1 MRVRWSQPLSLHSL
15 GFSIPLYLVDLKI
28 TLSSPFSVKLH
39 CGDPGWEDSLLLSA
53 VLLPTVSLLL
63 LYQMWYV
70 TWQHEP
76 CKSCF
81 VHSTGLLSR
90 ETFCEYQNAMTA
102 IFCTAF
108 HVCIFVHNFKDRTCS
123 KMCASSKNSP
133 SPMRGGSG
141 PVFSKLMTTPLWTF
155 WTRDSRHWFNILCVR
170 TQYDRPERKTG
181 GTTIRCNQENCEYYE
196 TVNSTDTRWIRKNK
210 WWCENRAPK

>member
-1 MRVRWSQPLSLHSL
+1 MVIQDGKILFCSQLFYCPRYLCSYCIKCDMWHDNTSHVNHALCTL
-15 GFSIPLYLVDLKI
+15 RGFWVAK
-28 TLSSPFSVKLH
+28 H
-39 CGDPGWEDSLLLSA
+39 
-53 VLLPTVSLLL
+53 
-63 LYQMWYV
+63 
-70 TWQHEP
+70 
-76 CKSCF
+76 F
-81 VHSTGLLSR
+81 VNTKMQWLQ
-90 ETFCEYQNAMTA
+90 F
-102 IFCTAF
+102 FCTAF

-196 TVNSTDTRWIRKNK
+196 TVNSTDTWWIWKKK